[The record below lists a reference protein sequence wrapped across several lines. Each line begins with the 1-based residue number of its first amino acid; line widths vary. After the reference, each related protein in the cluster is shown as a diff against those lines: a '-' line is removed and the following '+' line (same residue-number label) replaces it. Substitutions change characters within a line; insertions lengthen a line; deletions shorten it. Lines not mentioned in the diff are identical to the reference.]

1 MTARCDT
8 LQAAASMLPR
18 SSRAARAI
26 EGVSFEKLKTRVP
39 QKFVKENPRSQ
50 FYPAHKSGRTEA
62 EIV

>member
-8 LQAAASMLPR
+8 LQAAASMLLGFPVRRER
-18 SSRAARAI
+18 S
-26 EGVSFEKLKTRVP
+26 GVSFEKLKTRVP
-39 QKFVKENPRSQ
+39 QKFVKENSRSQ